1 MRESEPFFILVVIYL
16 LGLVYAVGLTEED
29 MNKPQVKCNNF
40 KLSERYT
47 QPFDRPDWYLT
58 NLVGRYVL

>member
-29 MNKPQVKCNNF
+29 MNKPQVKCNSF
-40 KLSERYT
+40 KLSERHT
-47 QPFDRPDWYLT
+47 HPFDCPDWYLT